1 MYTYTLVYTQPPDT
15 CINTCI
21 QCIILYTPPP
31 RLARVGLLARWFR
44 NKHPNP
50 DPPLEVFQRPA
61 ATSSCPQPPPRG
73 GGAGATCRTGRG
85 DTAGRGRLSSPSGS
99 DRAPPRPRAVAAP
112 ACPRARVRRLFSDT
126 LLERGWLRV
135 GRAFGGP
142 VDVGPR
148 GDRHN
153 FELWRQPW
161 PGRALLVRGA
171 VPRAST
177 RTRYFCGAFR

>member
-1 MYTYTLVYTQPPDT
+1 MCASRALCRRLVGSYAEPST
-15 CINTCI
+15 
-21 QCIILYTPPP
+21 
-31 RLARVGLLARWFR
+31 RLARVGLLEGGFSIFCNTSRV
-44 NKHPNP
+44 P
-50 DPPLEVFQRPA
+50 DRPLEVFQRPA
-61 ATSSCPQPPPRG
+61 ATSSCSQPPPRG

-99 DRAPPRPRAVAAP
+99 DRAPPPPRAVAAP